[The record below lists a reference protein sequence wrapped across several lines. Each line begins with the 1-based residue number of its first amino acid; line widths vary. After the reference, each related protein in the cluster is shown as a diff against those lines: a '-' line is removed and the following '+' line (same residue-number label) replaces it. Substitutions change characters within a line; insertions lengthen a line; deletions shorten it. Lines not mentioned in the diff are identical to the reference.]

1 MSNLVLLHVMQ
12 KKNGIS
18 KDTSAKIAGR
28 FKNQKLEN

>member
-1 MSNLVLLHVMQ
+1 MQ
-12 KKNGIS
+12 KKNGML